1 MSGRLAE
8 LLRQHR
14 ARTGLTQSELAAV
27 SGVSLRAISDIERAH
42 AIRPQQRTVDALA
55 AALALHGEALD
66 RFRRSARPR
75 RTGRSAVRARRTAP
89 DDAPI
94 GRERD
99 SARLGALLTGGAVV
113 VLHGPRG
120 VGKSTLARHAARLW
134 RDRFP
139 DGRVVVDLRGS
150 EADPTP
156 PAVVFGAVL
165 DALGAPP
172 RSGPRGTAELARLCR
187 LRLRDRKV
195 LLVFEDAADEEQV
208 RPLLV
213 HGAGSAVLVTG
224 GQEQAWP
231 GLAVGPLEEAAAG
244 ALFAAV
250 VGARR
255 VEAEPLAAQRI
266 VRACG
271 GLPVALRV
279 IGLGLAR
286 SPRWTLGDAARKL
299 DRERGRQAPFAV
311 AYRRLGGEAALA
323 LRRLALSPVAEVTA
337 ETAAEATGL
346 SPAAAEG
353 ALDDLVET
361 GFLDADRRLHDLV
374 RAFARSRLHAEEDPG
389 ATRPAEVRVV
399 RALLAGSGGQRT
411 RVLRAG
417 IDLGLC
423 DDVSAA
429 VRRWDDAH
437 AWTTVFALGVHAA
450 RMAGD
455 RHAEAAHLNRMGRA
469 CALEDRLDTAIEL
482 HVRAREVAAEVGA
495 PDEEA
500 SALIHRGVAELRAGR
515 PGRALSCVD
524 TALPLVA
531 ADEDDSRLHL
541 ARSLRGRLLD
551 AVGRHA
557 EAVTAHHGAVA
568 RLRGDLGCDTPSLAI
583 AAARWGNS
591 LAALGRWREACAA
604 FRESERLFQASGM
617 SFDAARAGLRIAS
630 ALLRLGRRGDAQ
642 RRLEEVDVVLRDGLW
657 PRPASLLRALDELAD
672 AGGKLW
678 AHRFREHAATAYDH
692 GGDTTSALALR
703 DTPAREAPAE
713 RAPADRAAGG

>member
-14 ARTGLTQSELAAV
+14 ARAGLTQSELAAV

-42 AIRPQQRTVDALA
+42 AVRPQQRTVDALA
-55 AALALHGEALD
+55 GALALHGEPLD

-75 RTGRSAVRARRTAP
+75 RTGRVAARDRQAAP
-89 DDAPI
+89 DDGLV

-120 VGKSTLARHAARLW
+120 VGKSALARHAARLW

-139 DGRVVVDLRGS
+139 DGRVVVDLCGS
-150 EADPTP
+150 QADPVP
-156 PAVVFGAVL
+156 PAVVFDAVL

-172 RSGPRGTAELARLCR
+172 RGRPCGTAESARLCR
-187 LRLRDRKV
+187 LLLHDRRV

-213 HGAGSAVLVTG
+213 HGPGSAVLVTT
-224 GQEQAWP
+224 GQEPAES
-231 GLAVGPLEEAAAG
+231 GIAVEPLEERAAST
-244 ALFAAV
+244 LFAAI

-255 VEAEPLAAQRI
+255 VEAEPVAAQRI

-279 IGLGLAR
+279 IGLCLAR

-299 DRERGRQAPFAV
+299 DRDRGRQAPLTL
-311 AYRRLGGEAALA
+311 AYHRLDGEAALT
-323 LRRLALSPVAEVTA
+323 LRRLALSPVAEVTG

-346 SPAAAEG
+346 SPDAAEG
-353 ALDDLVET
+353 ALDDLVEA
-361 GFLDADRRLHDLV
+361 GFLDPDRRLHEVV
-374 RAFARSRLHAEEDPG
+374 RVFARTRLDVEEDQT
-389 ATRPAEVRVV
+389 ATRPYEVRVV
-399 RALLAGSGGQRT
+399 RSLLATPDGQRP

-423 DDVSAA
+423 AEVSAA
-429 VRRWDDAH
+429 VDRQDPAH
-437 AWTTVFALGVHAA
+437 RAWTTVFALGVHAA

-455 RHAEAAHLNRMGRA
+455 RRAEAAHLDRMGRA
-469 CALEDRLDTAIEL
+469 CVLEGRIDTAVEL
-482 HVRAREVAAEVGA
+482 HDQARQVASAIGA
-495 PDEEA
+495 RDEEA
-500 SALIHRGVAELRAGR
+500 LALLHRGVAEHLAGR

-524 TALPLVA
+524 TALPLLA
-531 ADEDDSRLHL
+531 ADEDDGRRHL

-551 AVGRHA
+551 AVGRHT
-557 EAVTAHHGAVA
+557 EAVDVHHRAVA
-568 RLRGDLGCDTPSLAI
+568 WLRGDLGCDTPALAT

-591 LAALGRWREACAA
+591 LAALGRWREACGA
-604 FRESERLFQASGM
+604 FRESERLFQAAGM
-617 SFDAARAGLRIAS
+617 PFEAARAGLRIAS
-630 ALLRLGRRGDAQ
+630 ALLRLARRDDAQ
-642 RRLEEVDVVLRDGLW
+642 HRLEEVDAVLREGLW

-678 AHRFREHAATAYDH
+678 AQRFREHAAAAYER
-692 GGDTTSALALR
+692 GGDADSALLLR
-703 DTPAREAPAE
+703 AVLTDEPPGEV
-713 RAPADRAAGG
+713 AAGG